1 MKVIKLSLAFI
12 LVILIAGELQSQVSL
27 QTKHFK
33 LSFDQSGK
41 LTEMLDKS
49 ANKNYLASSD
59 TSFLLSV
66 RRKGKIIKP
75 FTLHWKNQSSEIIL
89 SFTDKTAATIKVDQ
103 QPDYI
108 SFELK
113 QLTNAGDA
121 ELFLWGPYPTII
133 GDTIGKVVVVVH
145 NK

>member
-1 MKVIKLSLAFI
+1 MFQTNWFKKHFAFI
-12 LVILIAGELQSQVSL
+12 LLILFGCTIQAQVSF

-33 LSFDQSGK
+33 LSFDQTGK
-41 LTEMLDKS
+41 LTEMLDRS
-49 ANKNYLASSD
+49 ANKNYLASAD

-66 RRKGKIIKP
+66 RRKGKIVKP
-75 FTLHWKNQSSEIIL
+75 FSLHWKNQSSEIIL

-113 QLTNAGDA
+113 QLTNATDW
-121 ELFLWGPYPTII
+121 FF
-133 GDTIGKVVVVVH
+133 
-145 NK
+145 

>member
-1 MKVIKLSLAFI
+1 MFQTNRLKKYLAFV
-12 LVILIAGELQSQVSL
+12 LVILFACDVHSQVSF

-49 ANKNYLASSD
+49 ANKNYLASAD

-75 FTLHWKNQSSEIIL
+75 FSLHWKSQSSEIIL

-113 QLTNAGDA
+113 QLTNATEV
-121 ELFLWGPYPTII
+121 ELIIWGPYPTII
-133 GDTIGKVVVVVH
+133 
-145 NK
+145 